1 MTYKVKEAASWL
13 ATVEPRLSGAIVP
26 FLKKRF
32 SLTTVEAVKA
42 IEEADRLR
50 LGGINGKRS

>member
-13 ATVEPRLSGAIVP
+13 ATVEPRFSGAIVP
-26 FLKKRF
+26 ILKKRF

>member
-13 ATVEPRLSGAIVP
+13 AKVEPRLSGAIVP
-26 FLKKRF
+26 ILKKRF

>member
-13 ATVEPRLSGAIVP
+13 ATVEPRLTGAIVP
-26 FLKKRF
+26 ILKKRF

>member
-13 ATVEPRLSGAIVP
+13 ATVEPRLTGAIVP
-26 FLKKRF
+26 ILKKRF
-32 SLTTVEAVKA
+32 SLTTLEAVKA